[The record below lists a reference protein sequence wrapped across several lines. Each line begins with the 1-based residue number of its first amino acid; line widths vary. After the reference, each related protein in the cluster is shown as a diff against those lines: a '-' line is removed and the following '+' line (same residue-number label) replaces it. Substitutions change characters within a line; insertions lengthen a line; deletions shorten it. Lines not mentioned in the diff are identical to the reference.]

1 MKKIIILLVSIM
13 FAWPT
18 FAQTKI
24 YCELLG
30 TQVPLSKKVTVS
42 VDFGQKSKLFS
53 NDTLVDENG
62 KAIVFNSMVDAMNY
76 MGTMGW
82 EFEQAYVVTIG
93 SGSSVTNVYHWLLS
107 KYVDGNGES
116 ANLKT
121 VNIVNKEKK
130 AAAASEQAAVEAA
143 TGEPSDGE

>member
-1 MKKIIILLVSIM
+1 M
-13 FAWPT
+13 FACPA
-18 FAQTKI
+18 FAQTDISKI

-30 TQVPLSKKVTVS
+30 TQALLSKKVTVS
-42 VDFGQKSKLFS
+42 VDFGQRSKLFS

-76 MGTMGW
+76 MGSLGW
-82 EFEQAYVVTIG
+82 EFEQAYIVTIG
-93 SGSSVTNVYHWLLS
+93 SGSSATNVYHWLLS
-107 KYVDGNGES
+107 KYVDGNGDS

-130 AAAASEQAAVEAA
+130 AAAASEQ
-143 TGEPSDGE
+143 TGAEVAPGESSEEGK

>member
-1 MKKIIILLVSIM
+1 M
-13 FAWPT
+13 FACPA
-18 FAQTKI
+18 FALTDISKI

-30 TQVPLSKKVTVS
+30 TQALLSKKVTVS
-42 VDFGQKSKLFS
+42 VDFGQRSKLFS

-76 MGTMGW
+76 MGSLGW
-82 EFEQAYVVTIG
+82 EFEQAYIVTIG
-93 SGSSVTNVYHWLLS
+93 SGSSATNVYHWLLS
-107 KYVDGNGES
+107 KYVDGNGDS

-130 AAAASEQAAVEAA
+130 AAAASEQ
-143 TGEPSDGE
+143 TGAEVAPGESSEEGK